1 MDDHLCPAC
10 RYSYLQ
16 DVPAHTPTPIPIL
29 VPVPAPAPFPP
40 PSLRATV
47 ADLLSLP
54 PIPVLV
60 LPRRMPVPWDPYR
73 FIPGNAPI
81 AERDLP
87 GETPYGPVQSGLA
100 LACAREYPWF
110 TLAIACIS
118 ELAWGS
124 RSPDVLDEC
133 EDVLYQLPPD
143 QLVFL
148 TVLESDFAGFLEP
161 AIADFVNA
169 WLVHC
174 WSFG

>member
-60 LPRRMPVPWDPYR
+60 LLRRMPVPWDPYR

-81 AERDLP
+81 AECDLP

-110 TLAIACIS
+110 TFAIACIW

-124 RSPDVLDEC
+124 RSPDVLGER
-133 EDVLYQLPPD
+133 EDVLYQLPSD

-148 TVLESDFAGFLEP
+148 TVLVEICHLEPDFAGFSSRP
-161 AIADFVNA
+161 
-169 WLVHC
+169 
-174 WSFG
+174 